1 MRDPELDRILEE
13 WQKADPRDFGQLIRW
28 LTFFARRYE
37 KAKKPADRRFWIL
50 QQLDFLSRFGDSLC
64 PGDQLK
70 PVRHLILALI
80 DLDRGVVSPTLMP
93 PYGAYP
99 KPVSEMLFRARMA
112 AAMQMYHESGQKL
125 TGEGRAASLAILH
138 AGTPDIEIGTL
149 ENWRQAFLK
158 GDPET
163 DIGTFYYRLWTN
175 PKSGLVVGPSEGAS
189 GTDDP
194 QANIDMVIY
203 DLLHPGKFVW
213 SAGGR
218 MRTKAQYAEWLA
230 STASLI
236 RTIGSMG

>member
-1 MRDPELDRILEE
+1 VRDPELDRILEE

-37 KAKKPADRRFWIL
+37 KAKRPADRRFWIL

-70 PVRHLILALI
+70 PVRHLILALMG
-80 DLDRGVVSPTLMP
+80 LDRGVVSPTLMP

-125 TGEGRAASLAILH
+125 TGKGRAASLAILH

-158 GDPET
+158 GDPKPISGKDLAKSPDAERVSDFAT
-163 DIGTFYYRLWTN
+163 TNSGFRAFGGRLQHG
-175 PKSGLVVGPSEGAS
+175 SAQLRAISVSVG
-189 GTDDP
+189 
-194 QANIDMVIY
+194 
-203 DLLHPGKFVW
+203 GKFATTCRVMLRQR
-213 SAGGR
+213 G
-218 MRTKAQYAEWLA
+218 
-230 STASLI
+230 
-236 RTIGSMG
+236 